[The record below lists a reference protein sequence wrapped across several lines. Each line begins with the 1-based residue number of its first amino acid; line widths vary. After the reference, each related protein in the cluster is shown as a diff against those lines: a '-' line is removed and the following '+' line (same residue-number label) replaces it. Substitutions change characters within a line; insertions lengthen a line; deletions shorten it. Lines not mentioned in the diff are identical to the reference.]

1 MDNSQK
7 ILISG
12 GAGFIGSSLALRLIE
27 LGHSVRV
34 LDNLSVQIH
43 GNDAEKSS
51 PLYLLIKDKV
61 EFIKGDVTH
70 RSDWEKAIEGIDVIV
85 HLAAETG
92 TGQSMY
98 RIEKYSHVNSDG
110 TALMC
115 DVLVNQPNSVRKV
128 ILASS
133 RAVYGEGKY
142 EHPDLG
148 IVYPKSRNPKDMEAG
163 IFDLIGDDRKILK
176 PLPTDEDSKIS
187 PASVYAVTKFNQE
200 QLTETVCDSIG
211 IDYVILRYQNVYG
224 AGQSMK
230 NPYTGILSVFSTQ
243 IISGKKINVFED
255 GLPSRDF
262 VEVSDVVEATVKS
275 IFSEKANRSIINVG
289 TGKPTTV
296 IDVAE
301 ALMNAFG
308 KRTELEISGDF
319 RIGDIR
325 YNVADLT
332 KMRKLLDFEP
342 KIGFEEGIKKYVDWA
357 VRQQLGE
364 NLYEQSLKEMN
375 EKGLFRK
382 S

>member
-1 MDNSQK
+1 MVNSQK

-70 RSDWEKAIEGIDVIV
+70 RPDWEKAIEGIDVIV

-110 TALMC
+110 TALMY
-115 DVLVNQPNSVRKV
+115 DVLVNQPNAVKKV
-128 ILASS
+128 VLASS

-142 EHPDLG
+142 KHPDLG

-262 VEVSDVVEATVKS
+262 VEVSDVVEATVRS
-275 IFSEKANRSIINVG
+275 IFSEKANRNIINVG

-308 KRTELEISGDF
+308 KRTELKISGDF

-332 KMRKLLDFEP
+332 KMKLLLGFEP
-342 KIGFEEGIKKYVDWA
+342 KIGFEEGIKKYADWA

>member
-34 LDNLSVQIH
+34 LDNLSAQIH
-43 GNDAEKSS
+43 GNDAEKFS

-61 EFIKGDVTH
+61 EFIKGDVTN
-70 RSDWEKAIEGIDVIV
+70 RSDWEKAIEGTDVIV

-110 TALMC
+110 TALMY
-115 DVLVNQPNSVRKV
+115 DVLVNRPNAVKKV
-128 ILASS
+128 VLASS

-200 QLTETVCDSIG
+200 QLTETVCDSVG

-262 VEVSDVVEATVKS
+262 VEVSDVVDATVRS
-275 IFSEKANRSIINVG
+275 VFSEKANRNIINVG

-325 YNVADLT
+325 YNVADLN
-332 KMRKLLDFEP
+332 KMKLLLGFEP
-342 KIGFEEGIKKYVDWA
+342 KIGFEDGIKKYADWA
-357 VRQQLGE
+357 VRQELGE
-364 NLYEQSLKEMN
+364 NLYEQSLREMN
-375 EKGLFRK
+375 EKGLFRR

>member
-7 ILISG
+7 LLISG

-43 GNDAEKSS
+43 GKDAEKSS

-61 EFIKGDVTH
+61 EFIKGDVTN

-110 TALMC
+110 TALMY
-115 DVLVNQPNSVRKV
+115 DVLVNQPNSVKKV
-128 ILASS
+128 VLASS

-176 PLPTDEDSKIS
+176 PIPTDEDSKIS

-262 VEVSDVVEATVKS
+262 VEVSDVVEATFRS

-296 IDVAE
+296 VDVAE

-332 KMRKLLDFEP
+332 KMKQLLDFEP
-342 KIGFEEGIKKYVDWA
+342 KIDFDEGIKKYVDWA

>member
-1 MDNSQK
+1 MNNSQK

-43 GNDAEKSS
+43 GKDAEKSS

-61 EFIKGDVTH
+61 EFIKGDVTN

-98 RIEKYSHVNSDG
+98 RIEKYSHVNSEG
-110 TALMC
+110 TALMY
-115 DVLVNQPNSVRKV
+115 DVLVNRPNSVRKV

-176 PLPTDEDSKIS
+176 PIPTDEDSKIS

-275 IFSEKANRSIINVG
+275 IFSEKANRNIINVG

-296 IDVAE
+296 VDVAE

-332 KMRKLLDFEP
+332 KMKQLLDFEP
-342 KIGFEEGIKKYVDWA
+342 KIGFEEGIKKYTDWA

-375 EKGLFRK
+375 DKGLFRK

>member
-43 GNDAEKSS
+43 GKDAEKSS
-51 PLYLLIKDKV
+51 SLYLLIKDKV
-61 EFIKGDVTH
+61 EFIKGDVTN

-110 TALMC
+110 TALMY
-115 DVLVNQPNSVRKV
+115 DVLVNQPNSVKKV
-128 ILASS
+128 VLASS

-176 PLPTDEDSKIS
+176 PIPTDEDSKIS

-296 IDVAE
+296 VDVAE

-332 KMRKLLDFEP
+332 KMKQLLDFEP
-342 KIGFEEGIKKYVDWA
+342 KIDFDEGIKKYVDWA

>member
-61 EFIKGDVTH
+61 EFIKGDVTN
-70 RSDWEKAIEGIDVIV
+70 RPDWEKAIEGIDVIV

-110 TALMC
+110 TALMY
-115 DVLVNQPNSVRKV
+115 DVLVNQPNAVKKV
-128 ILASS
+128 VLASS

-142 EHPDLG
+142 KHPDLG

-262 VEVSDVVEATVKS
+262 VEVSDVVEATVRS
-275 IFSEKANRSIINVG
+275 IFSENANRNIINVG

-332 KMRKLLDFEP
+332 KMKLLLGFEP

>member
-43 GNDAEKSS
+43 GKDAEKSS

-110 TALMC
+110 TALMF
-115 DVLVNQPNSVRKV
+115 DVLVNQPNFVKKV
-128 ILASS
+128 VLASS

-275 IFSEKANRSIINVG
+275 IFSEKASRNIINVG

-296 IDVAE
+296 VDVAE

-342 KIGFEEGIKKYVDWA
+342 KIDFDEGIKKYVDWA

>member
-27 LGHSVRV
+27 LKHSVRV

-43 GNDAEKSS
+43 GNDAETSS
-51 PLYLLIKDKV
+51 PLYLSIKNKV
-61 EFIKGDVTH
+61 EFIKGDVNN

-110 TALMC
+110 TALMF
-115 DVLVNQPNSVRKV
+115 DVLVNQPNTVKKV
-128 ILASS
+128 VLASS

-148 IVYPKSRNPKDMEAG
+148 IIYPKSRNPKDMEDG
-163 IFDLIGDDRKILK
+163 IFNLMGDDGKILK

-243 IISGKKINVFED
+243 IISSKKINVFED

-262 VEVSDVVEATVKS
+262 VEVSDVVEATVRS
-275 IFSEKANRSIINVG
+275 IFFEKANRNIINVG
-289 TGKPTTV
+289 TGEPTTV

-332 KMRKLLDFEP
+332 KMKQFLDFEP
-342 KIGFEEGIKKYVDWA
+342 KIRFEEGIKKYVNWA

-364 NLYEQSLKEMN
+364 NLYEQSLREMN
-375 EKGLFRK
+375 QKGLFRK

>member
-1 MDNSQK
+1 MDKSQK

-12 GAGFIGSSLALRLIE
+12 GAGFIGSSLALRLIK

-43 GNDAEKSS
+43 GEDAEKSS

-61 EFIKGDVTH
+61 EFIKGDVTK

-110 TALMC
+110 TALMY
-115 DVLVNQPNSVRKV
+115 DVLVNQKNSVKKV
-128 ILASS
+128 VLASS

-176 PLPTDEDSKIS
+176 PLPTDENSKIS

-255 GLPSRDF
+255 GLASRDF
-262 VEVSDVVEATVKS
+262 VEVSDVVEATVRS
-275 IFSEKANRSIINVG
+275 IFSEKANRNIINVG

-332 KMRKLLDFEP
+332 KMKQLLDFEP